1 MKLYVGKL
9 DYTIDHDH
17 LEEMFSEFGE
27 IESAKVVT
35 DDEGRSKGF
44 GFVVFKNKKD
54 GDKAIKEMSGKKHM
68 GLNLIVDESKS

>member
-9 DYTIDHDH
+9 NYTIDHDH
-17 LEEMFSEFGE
+17 LKEMFSDFGE
-27 IESAKVVT
+27 IESAKIVT

-44 GFVVFKNKKD
+44 GFVVFKSKKN
-54 GDKAIKEMSGKKHM
+54 GKKAIKEMGGKEYM